1 MARKLVGTH
10 YLKKYYKYMIPAWKE
25 RPQIVA
31 ALANPAFCGKVL
43 HNCFKAYSG
52 QTKSAFPYALCFFI
66 LPIILHKRTRV
77 VIPSSRK
84 TLHAWFNENNELKI
98 NLPSRIRGYIPY
110 TKESLMFLIANNAIS
125 ISDSG
130 EIDVKRIRNSFN
142 TEEDENELL
151 ECFKK
156 SETLGKILAKSGNV
170 STIYSIIGV
179 RP

>member
-1 MARKLVGTH
+1 
-10 YLKKYYKYMIPAWKE
+10 MISSWKE

-31 ALANPAFCGKVL
+31 ALANPAFCGKIL

-52 QTKSAFPYALCFFI
+52 QTQSTFPYALCFFT
-66 LPIILHKRTRV
+66 LPIILHKRTRDLL
-77 VIPSSRK
+77 PSSSRK

-98 NLPSRIRGYIPY
+98 GLPNRIRGYIPY
-110 TKESLMFLIANNAIS
+110 TKESIMFLIANNAIS
-125 ISDSG
+125 INDSG
-130 EIDVKRIRNSFN
+130 GIEMSRITNTFK
-142 TEEDENELL
+142 TEEDETELL
-151 ECFKK
+151 DCFKK